1 MAPSAATPSDAKPK
15 AKRFW
20 KETSLKEDD
29 LGFIIALDG
38 REVKTPAG
46 SAMRVPKPQL
56 AASICQEWD
65 SQGEEINPESMPM
78 FKFTVTAID
87 RVTPQRGAIV
97 QELAN
102 YGANDLLCYREASDQ
117 RLSDHQH
124 QSWQPYLD
132 WMAEAHAIALEVFTG
147 IMPGDQPEAM
157 KTAMRDLVDRHDDFT
172 LAGLHSVV
180 TCSGSLVL
188 GLAADQKF
196 QPIDSIFQAAFLDD
210 LWQQDKWG
218 YDADADQRLKN
229 HQALLQNAHD
239 YLEMLKTTSGE

>member
-1 MAPSAATPSDAKPK
+1 MTPIDKIPSDKKPK

-20 KETSLKEDD
+20 TETSLKQDGD
-29 LGFIIALDG
+29 GYIIALDG
-38 REVKTPAG
+38 REVKTPQG
-46 SAMRVPKPQL
+46 SAMRVPQRSL
-56 AASICQEWD
+56 ADAICQEWD
-65 SQGEEINPESMPM
+65 GQKEEINPESMPM

-102 YGANDLLCYREASDQ
+102 YGANDLLCYREDSDQ

-132 WMAEAHAIALEVFTG
+132 WMAETHAIRLNVFSG
-147 IMPGDQPEAM
+147 IMPGDQPQDMKNAM
-157 KTAMRDLVDRHDDFT
+157 LDLVDRHDDFT
-172 LAGLHSVV
+172 LAGLHTMV

-188 GLAADQKF
+188 GLAAKHKH
-196 QPIDSIFQAAFLDD
+196 QPIDTIFEAAFLDD

-218 YDADADQRLKN
+218 YDAETDQRLKN
-229 HQALLQNAHD
+229 HQALLQHAHQ
-239 YLEMLKTTSGE
+239 YLEMLD